1 MIDIKV
7 FRENP
12 EIIRE
17 SEKKRFKDPTR
28 VDKVITL
35 DENWRNLLQ
44 QVNDL
49 RKARN
54 QISRDIGP
62 MKKKGEDISSL
73 IKRVSDIKKEISQ
86 IEEKSSALL
95 KERDELRY
103 VIGNILL
110 PGVPIAETEEG
121 DETIRTWGNKKSFKF
136 PVQSHT
142 ELVESLGV
150 VEIDKAAEVSGS
162 RTFYLKNDLVFLKLA
177 LIQYSL
183 NILVEKKDFTPFW
196 TPPFLRKHVMEGA
209 SELADF
215 QEQLYHDEKEDVY
228 FIATSEQTLAALHMD
243 ELLDIETLPR
253 KYCGVSQCYRREA
266 GSHGKDTK
274 GIFRVHHFDKVEQFV
289 FAHPETSEEIHEE
302 MIRNAEEIYQGLK
315 IPYQIVN
322 IASGELNANAAKKY
336 DLEAWFPAQKAYRE
350 LVSCSNVTDYQARK
364 LNITIGKAGGD
375 KMFAHTLNSTAV
387 AAERTICAILEN
399 YQKKDGSVG
408 IPIVLQPYMSGKTS
422 ILVPKDNN

>member
-12 EIIRE
+12 EIIKE
-17 SEKKRFKDPTR
+17 SEKKRFKDPKR
-28 VDKVITL
+28 VDKVVVL
-35 DENWRNLLQ
+35 DEKWRYLLQ

-49 RKARN
+49 RKVRN
-54 QISRDIGP
+54 QISRDIGS

-73 IKRVSDIKKEISQ
+73 TKRVSDIKKEISQ
-86 IEEKSSALL
+86 LEDQSSIVL

-103 VIGNILL
+103 AIGNILL

-121 DETIRTWGNKKSFKF
+121 DETIRTWGKKPSFKF

-142 ELVESLGV
+142 ELVENLDIA
-150 VEIDKAAEVSGS
+150 EIDKAAEVSGS

-183 NILVEKKDFTPFW
+183 NILVEDEGFTPFW

-215 QEQLYHDEKEDVY
+215 EEQLYHDEKENVY
-228 FIATSEQTLAALHMD
+228 FIATSEQTLVALHTD
-243 ELLDIETLPR
+243 ELIDIDTLPR
-253 KYCGVSQCYRREA
+253 KYCGLSQCYRREA

-274 GIFRVHHFDKVEQFV
+274 GIFRVHHFEKVEQFV
-289 FAHPETSEEIHEE
+289 FAHPEKSEEMHEE
-302 MIRNAEEIYQGLK
+302 MIHNAEKIYQGLK
-315 IPYQIVN
+315 IPYRIVN

-336 DLEAWFPAQKAYRE
+336 DLEAWFPAQKSYRE

-375 KMFAHTLNSTAV
+375 KMLAHTLNSTAV
-387 AAERTICAILEN
+387 ATERTICAILEN

-408 IPIVLQPYMSGKTS
+408 IPTVLQPYMGGKTS
-422 ILVPKDNN
+422 ILAPKVEK

>member
-17 SEKKRFKDPTR
+17 SEKKRFKDPLH
-28 VDKVITL
+28 VDEVISL
-35 DENWRNLLQ
+35 DEKWRNLLQ
-44 QVNDL
+44 QVNNL
-49 RKARN
+49 RKTRN
-54 QISRDIGP
+54 QISREIGP
-62 MKKKGEDISSL
+62 LKRKGEDISSL
-73 IKRVSDIKKEISQ
+73 TKRVSNIKKEI
-86 IEEKSSALL
+86 IELELKSSEVL

-103 VIGNILL
+103 IIGNILL
-110 PGVPIAETEEG
+110 PGVPIAKTEEG
-121 DETIRTWGNKKSFKF
+121 DETIRTWGKKTTFKF
-136 PVQSHT
+136 PIQSHT
-142 ELVESLGV
+142 ELVETLDV
-150 VEIDKAAEVSGS
+150 AEINKAAEVSGS

-183 NILVEKKDFTPFW
+183 TMLVEEEGFTPFW

-215 QEQLYHDEKEDVY
+215 EEQLYHDEKEDVY

-243 ELLDIETLPR
+243 ELLDIDTLPR
-253 KYCGVSQCYRREA
+253 KYCGLSQCYRREA

-289 FAHPETSEEIHEE
+289 FAHPETSDKIHEE
-302 MIRNAEEIYQGLK
+302 MILNAEKIYQGLK
-315 IPYQIVN
+315 IPYRIVN

-350 LVSCSNVTDYQARK
+350 LVSCSNVTNYQARK
-364 LNITIGKAGGD
+364 LNITIGKAGGE
-375 KMFAHTLNSTAV
+375 KMLAHTLNSTAV

-399 YQKKDGSVG
+399 YQKKDGSVS
-408 IPIVLQPYMSGKTS
+408 IPEVLRPYMNGKTS
-422 ILVPKDNN
+422 ILVPKVKE

>member
-12 EIIRE
+12 DIIRE
-17 SEKKRFKDPTR
+17 SEKKRFNDPTR
-28 VDKVITL
+28 VDKVISL
-35 DENWRNLLQ
+35 DEKWRNVLQ

-49 RKARN
+49 RKTRN

-62 MKKKGEDISSL
+62 LKRKGEDISSL
-73 IKRVSDIKKEISQ
+73 TKRVSKIKKEITQ
-86 IEEKSSALL
+86 LEEKASEIL

-103 VIGNILL
+103 IIGNILL
-110 PGVPIAETEEG
+110 PGVPIAKTEEG
-121 DETIRTWGNKKSFKF
+121 DKTVRTWGKKPTFKF
-136 PVQSHT
+136 PIQSHT
-142 ELVESLGV
+142 ELVETLDV
-150 VEIDKAAEVSGS
+150 AEINKAAEVSGS

-183 NILVEKKDFTPFW
+183 TILVDEEGFTPFW

-215 QEQLYHDEKEDVY
+215 EEQLYHDEREDVY

-243 ELLDIETLPR
+243 ELIDIDTLPR
-253 KYCGVSQCYRREA
+253 KYCGLSQCYRREA

-289 FAHPETSEEIHEE
+289 FAHPETSDEIHEK
-302 MIRNAEEIYQGLK
+302 MIRNAEKIYQGLR
-315 IPYQIVN
+315 IPYRIVN

-336 DLEAWFPAQKAYRE
+336 DLEAWFPGQKAYRE

-364 LNITIGKAGGD
+364 LNVTIGKAGGER
-375 KMFAHTLNSTAV
+375 MFAHTLNSTAV

-399 YQKKDGSVG
+399 NQKKDGSVS
-408 IPIVLQPYMSGKTS
+408 IPEVLRPYMNGKTS
-422 ILVPKDNN
+422 ILVPEAKK

>member
-17 SEKKRFKDPTR
+17 SEKKRFKDPIH
-28 VDKVITL
+28 VNEVISL
-35 DENWRNLLQ
+35 DEKWRNLLQ

-49 RKARN
+49 RKTRN
-54 QISRDIGP
+54 QISREIGP
-62 MKKKGEDISSL
+62 LKRKGEDISSL
-73 IKRVSDIKKEISQ
+73 TKRVSNIKKEI
-86 IEEKSSALL
+86 IELEQKSSEVL
-95 KERDELRY
+95 KERDKLRY
-103 VIGNILL
+103 IIGNILL
-110 PGVPIAETEEG
+110 PGVPIAKTEEG
-121 DETIRTWGNKKSFKF
+121 DETIRTWGKKPKFKF
-136 PVQSHT
+136 PIQSHT
-142 ELVESLGV
+142 ELVETLDV
-150 VEIDKAAEVSGS
+150 AEINKAAEVSGS

-183 NILVEKKDFTPFW
+183 TILVEEEGFTPFW

-215 QEQLYHDEKEDVY
+215 EEQLYHDEKEDVY

-243 ELLDIETLPR
+243 ELLDIDTLPR
-253 KYCGVSQCYRREA
+253 KYCGLSQCYRREA

-289 FAHPETSEEIHEE
+289 FAHPETSDKIHEE
-302 MIRNAEEIYQGLK
+302 MILNAEKIYQGLK
-315 IPYQIVN
+315 IPYRIVN

-350 LVSCSNVTDYQARK
+350 LVSCSNVTNYQARK
-364 LNITIGKAGGD
+364 LNITIGKAGGE
-375 KMFAHTLNSTAV
+375 KMLAHTLNSTAV

-399 YQKKDGSVG
+399 YQKKDGSVS
-408 IPIVLQPYMSGKTS
+408 IPEVLRPYMNGKTS
-422 ILVPKDNN
+422 ILVPKVKE